1 MCNKQLHIK
10 LNKYMLSSGRK
21 TFYNF
26 YISAQCENGTIKCEK
41 KKKKKM
47 ELPNMT
53 KVQLRVILVLHNVR
67 ISNVRKK

>member
-1 MCNKQLHIK
+1 
-10 LNKYMLSSGRK
+10 MLSSGRK

-41 KKKKKM
+41 KKKKKKKK

>member
-41 KKKKKM
+41 KKKE

>member
-26 YISAQCENGTIKCEK
+26 YISAQCENGNIKCEK
-41 KKKKKM
+41 KKKK

>member
-1 MCNKQLHIK
+1 
-10 LNKYMLSSGRK
+10 MLSSGRK

-26 YISAQCENGTIKCEK
+26 YISAQCENGNIKCENK
-41 KKKKKM
+41 KKKV
-47 ELPNMT
+47 LPNMT

>member
-1 MCNKQLHIK
+1 
-10 LNKYMLSSGRK
+10 MLSFGRK

-26 YISAQCENGTIKCEK
+26 YISAQCENGTIKCGK
-41 KKKKKM
+41 KKKKN

-53 KVQLRVILVLHNVR
+53 KVQLRVILVLHNMR